1 MKIEIW
7 SDVICP
13 FCYIGKANLE
23 QALAQIGGEA
33 DIVHRAFRLSP
44 GEPVIPTTRVFV
56 IRSRSSAARSSSAR
70 PVCGTSITVSP
81 IPGRCTS
88 AATAPREIASPTNA

>member
-23 QALAQIGGEA
+23 PALAQVGGEA
-33 DIVHRAFRLSP
+33 DISHRAFRLSP
-44 GEPVIPTTRVFV
+44 GESVFPTDQMLQRNT
-56 IRSRSSAARSSSAR
+56 
-70 PVCGTSITVSP
+70 G
-81 IPGRCTS
+81 
-88 AATAPREIASPTNA
+88 

>member
-23 QALAQIGGEA
+23 TGSGAGGAEA
-33 DIVHRAFRLSP
+33 DIAIAPFACHR
-44 GEPVIPTTRVFV
+44 E
-56 IRSRSSAARSSSAR
+56 SRSIPPIRCCSANMA
-70 PVCGTSITVSP
+70 
-81 IPGRCTS
+81 
-88 AATAPREIASPTNA
+88 